1 MEKLL
6 LQKYR
11 KRHDCNCHPATN
23 MSGSFLGCTLII
35 ADLHSSL
42 DPKEVQR
49 TNDISGISNI
59 LFPAIRTVAVFQQP
73 IHSSSFQVHRTFHEI
88 SLPCFSDF
96 SELPRHERDL
106 DSRILDLSIESN
118 SFYVSTLEIGLKVSR
133 HFFNQLEVNT
143 KPVVTG
149 SLSNVFQRFMSHVF
163 ECICAKFWLV
173 HGSACVLVITLV

>member
-1 MEKLL
+1 VFFENGETTPPKSIAKGMIATVTQQQTCLAAFWDA
-6 LQKYR
+6 LQ
-11 KRHDCNCHPATN
+11 
-23 MSGSFLGCTLII
+23 LII

-73 IHSSSFQVHRTFHEI
+73 IHSNSFQVHRTFHEI

-118 SFYVSTLEIGLKVSR
+118 SRYF
-133 HFFNQLEVNT
+133 
-143 KPVVTG
+143 
-149 SLSNVFQRFMSHVF
+149 RFTF
-163 ECICAKFWLV
+163 LR
-173 HGSACVLVITLV
+173 